1 MIYKKKQKQ
10 LISVILPVFNAA
22 HYLDLSISSILN
34 QTYSNLELL
43 AIYDQ
48 SSDNSLEILKKF
60 KKIDYRVKILFNK
73 TNNLS
78 DALNL
83 GIYNS
88 RGDYIA
94 RMDADDISEI
104 TRLEFQ
110 LENMTKNDSDI
121 CGSHFIRIDKNGNL
135 IDSKLMPL
143 RKEAVSAQLITN
155 VPFAHGSVMIKKKF
169 LKINHLSYCN
179 IGRSEDYRLWIEF
192 YEKNAK
198 FSNVDKFLYRYR
210 IYADSLSLKS
220 YNQSYKDYKDIRLNF
235 IQNNKLRIENDLKKH
250 IKSHKILSQ
259 DEQNKLLYVVFTF
272 CKYTKSDLFF
282 SALRHCSL
290 YSYLYLILRLLQ
302 RFYKFIRFF
311 RFENFK
317 FS

>member
-22 HYLDLSISSILN
+22 HYLDLTISSILN

-88 RGDYIA
+88 RGGYIA

-121 CGSHFIRIDKNGNL
+121 CGSHFITIDKRGNL

-143 RKEAVSAQLITN
+143 RKEAFSAQLITN

-169 LKINHLSYCN
+169 LKINRLSYCN

-192 YEKNAK
+192 YEKKAK

-210 IYADSLSLKS
+210 IYEDSLSLKS
-220 YNQSYKDYKDIRLNF
+220 YNQSYYDYKDIRMNF
-235 IQNNKLRIENDLKKH
+235 IQNNKPRIENDLKKH
-250 IKSHKILSQ
+250 IKNYKILSE
-259 DEQNKLLYVVFTF
+259 DEQSKLLYVVFTF
-272 CKYTKSDLFF
+272 CKYTQSNLFF
-282 SALRHCSL
+282 SALKYCSF
-290 YSYLYLILRLLQ
+290 YSFLYLILHLLR
-302 RFYKFIRFF
+302 RFYKFIRLF